1 MKRKERIRVLFADDH
16 PAMRKGI
23 ASILANEPDM
33 ELVGEAGTGLEAVKL
48 CLRHRP
54 DVTLMDL
61 RMPGLDGIEAI
72 RTIRRELPE
81 ARIIALTSF
90 DGDQDIYRTLEAGV
104 KGYLLKDQVH
114 TEIIRAIRT
123 VHAGGRI
130 MQSEITERLRDHI
143 PRSALT
149 PREIEVLRLAAEG
162 LGNKE
167 IGERLGTSVG
177 TVKIHIQNVL
187 SKLGAADRTHAVIIA
202 LRRGILHLD
211 SWNCRVG

>member
-1 MKRKERIRVLFADDH
+1 
-16 PAMRKGI
+16 
-23 ASILANEPDM
+23 
-33 ELVGEAGTGLEAVKL
+33 
-48 CLRHRP
+48 
-54 DVTLMDL
+54 
-61 RMPGLDGIEAI
+61 
-72 RTIRRELPE
+72 
-81 ARIIALTSF
+81 
-90 DGDQDIYRTLEAGV
+90 
-104 KGYLLKDQVH
+104 
-114 TEIIRAIRT
+114 
-123 VHAGGRI
+123 